1 MEINYCEKYDVSKL
15 DLEKPKKIEDV
26 YVSSLNFT
34 IQTPKLE
41 ISKVSKKLTLV
52 LDENMEKLLKEFDT
66 KIISLIHEKSK
77 DFFEE
82 EISLEDAEEIYKSS
96 LKESKTDSRLSVS
109 INKKLSIYNKRKEQ
123 LELESLEAGNI
134 VICLLKCKKIVFY
147 KNYCEPL
154 WEVFQI
160 KLKDHTIEII
170 DTKKYMFIDDEND
183 NYVDK
188 NDDEEIDDIKKINIK
203 N

>member
-1 MEINYCEKYDVSKL
+1 
-15 DLEKPKKIEDV
+15 
-26 YVSSLNFT
+26 
-34 IQTPKLE
+34 
-41 ISKVSKKLTLV
+41 
-52 LDENMEKLLKEFDT
+52 MEKLLKEFDT
-66 KIISLIHEKSK
+66 KIISLIYEKSK

-160 KLKDHTIEII
+160 KLKDHPIEII

-188 NDDEEIDDIKKINIK
+188 NDDEEIDNIKKINIK

>member
-52 LDENMEKLLKEFDT
+52 LDENIEKLLKEFDT

-160 KLKDHTIEII
+160 KLKDHPIEII

>member
-82 EISLEDAEEIYKSS
+82 EISLDDAEEIYKSS
-96 LKESKTDSRLSVS
+96 LKESKTDSKLSVS
-109 INKKLSIYNKRKEQ
+109 INKKLSIYNKCKEQ

-160 KLKDHTIEII
+160 KLKDHPIEII

-188 NDDEEIDDIKKINIK
+188 NDDEEFDDIKKINIK